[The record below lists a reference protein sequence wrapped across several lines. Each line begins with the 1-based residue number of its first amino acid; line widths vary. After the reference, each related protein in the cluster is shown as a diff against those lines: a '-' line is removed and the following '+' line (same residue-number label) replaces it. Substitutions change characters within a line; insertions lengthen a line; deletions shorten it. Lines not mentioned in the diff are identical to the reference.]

1 MFWREVPTGLGEEIH
16 IGKPQPLAGRTI
28 VWTLHADSEKLARYS
43 GGISTSIQGLNQSDQ
58 FLLYRLLQLHK
69 LDAHAWK

>member
-1 MFWREVPTGLGEEIH
+1 MFWQEMPTGLGEEIH
-16 IGKPQPLAGRTI
+16 IEKSQPFAGRTM
-28 VWTLHADSEKLARYS
+28 VWTLHTDSEKLARYS
-43 GGISTSIQGLNQSDQ
+43 GEISTSIQGLNQSNQ